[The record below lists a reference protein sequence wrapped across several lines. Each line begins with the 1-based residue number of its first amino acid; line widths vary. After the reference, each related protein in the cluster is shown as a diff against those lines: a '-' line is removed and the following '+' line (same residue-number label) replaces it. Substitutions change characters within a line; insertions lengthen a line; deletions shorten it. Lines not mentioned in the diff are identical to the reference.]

1 MKTFLTFIFLFLTV
15 TISYSQ
21 KSNKLTIDTN
31 MICIPNDVARKM
43 LLDLNDYDRL
53 KEVVV
58 TYKNEIYEL
67 NNKVILLKKEND
79 AWSQNDKLNND
90 LIIEKNKTIEIYKS
104 ENLDLKKENKRLK
117 TKNGLYIIFS
127 AIIIT
132 PLTYIVATK

>member
-1 MKTFLTFIFLFLTV
+1 MKALLIFIFLFLSV
-15 TISYSQ
+15 TILYSQ

-31 MICIPNDVARKM
+31 VICIPNDVARKM

-67 NNKVILLKKEND
+67 NNKVLFLQKENT

-104 ENLDLKKENKRLK
+104 ENQDLKKENKRLK
-117 TKNGLYIIFS
+117 TKNGLYMIIS

-132 PLTYIVATK
+132 PLTYIAVTK